1 MYEKIP
7 DELKKYKNWVCWKAF
22 PSPKENDPNHIG
34 KRPVNAVTGTFA
46 SSTDPETWC
55 DYETAVQAAE
65 QYSGI
70 GFVFTNTPFFGV
82 DIDGV
87 EEDVSRFSDG
97 DTGNIIGEFVHT
109 LQSYAELSQSGKGI
123 HIICKGELPS
133 GGRRKG
139 NVEMYETGRFFTMSG
154 NAVSDYPLSD

>member
-22 PSPKENDPNHIG
+22 PSPKENDPNHVG

-46 SSTDPETWC
+46 SSIDPETWC
-55 DYETAVQAAE
+55 DYETAVHAAE

-87 EEDVSRFSDG
+87 EDDCAAADCAAGLFRSVFALDFTHVHRSRRENTVFLFFHIKMFCFY
-97 DTGNIIGEFVHT
+97 NLGETAV
-109 LQSYAELSQSGKGI
+109 GGI
-123 HIICKGELPS
+123 LTMKSLR
-133 GGRRKG
+133 GR
-139 NVEMYETGRFFTMSG
+139 
-154 NAVSDYPLSD
+154 